1 MKIIHVFPLFFLTY
15 LNSYSQSGCSDAQAH
30 IFYAFNNA
38 KDGLESNNITDVKY
52 YAKKTLESFK
62 SVQHKLGTCECENVE
77 NFTYESIQKLSKVPK
92 TEKMSDAKYFVA
104 KAKDYAQKIITS
116 LDYCT
121 ISDKSNTPVANVDE
135 VSDLEKEQLKLKQ
148 QQEELLKQQ
157 EALKQ
162 KLNKQKE
169 DELRIEKQHLI
180 AKSNAALLKNIT
192 ACNEVLNVCQCGN
205 KIPENEINKN
215 EEQLMSKSVDEIRD
229 YYITSIKNLTSNYL
243 NILSSC
249 DAEKTN

>member
-1 MKIIHVFPLFFLTY
+1 MKKIFLFSLFAIPY
-15 LNSYSQSGCSDAQAH
+15 FNSFSQSTCSDAQSH

-62 SVQHKLGTCECENVE
+62 SVQQVLGNCQCENVE
-77 NFTYESIQKLSKVPK
+77 NYTYESIQKLSKVPR

-104 KAKDYAQKIITS
+104 KAKDYAQKIITA

-121 ISDKSNTPVANVDE
+121 VSDNSFANVSTDE
-135 VSDLEKEQLKLKQ
+135 LSDLEIEELKLKK

-157 EALKQ
+157 VALKQ

-169 DELRIEKQHLI
+169 EELRIEKQQLI
-180 AKSNAALLKNIT
+180 AKSNTALLKNIN
-192 ACNEVLNVCQCGN
+192 AYNEVLNVCQCTDKIMGN
-205 KIPENEINKN
+205 DLKKN
-215 EEQLMSKSVDEIRD
+215 EDLLMSKSVDEIRT
-229 YYITSIKNLTSNYL
+229 YYISSIKDLTSNYMT
-243 NILSSC
+243 ILSSC
-249 DAEKTN
+249 DTEK